1 MVLSHVT
8 EYFKSTTMDDGDTF
22 VMPTDSLAIM
32 KEAWHV
38 DSWVIKVWSQRG
50 PIQTI
55 HSHGLQ
61 RCFAMAMKIDW

>member
-1 MVLSHVT
+1 M
-8 EYFKSTTMDDGDTF
+8 EYFKLTTMDDGDTF
-22 VMPTDSLAIM
+22 VMQTDSLAIM

-38 DSWVIKVWSQRG
+38 DNWVIKAWSQRG